1 MSLYSKVRIELY
13 TLEQQSKWLRLLLLL
28 NKGKEK
34 LKDVSGF
41 KKYSR
46 KEQNL
51 KVFTLFSKN

>member
-13 TLEQQSKWLRLLLLL
+13 PLEQQSKWLWLLLLL

>member
-13 TLEQQSKWLRLLLLL
+13 PLEQQSKWLRLLLLL